1 MDVTLAR
8 TFLMVAET
16 GSFIDAARK
25 MNITQS
31 TVSARIKGLED
42 LLGRPLFQRSKSGAE
57 LTAAGEQFQKH
68 ALALVRVWQHAQLE
82 VGLSDQHRDH
92 LAVGAPISFW
102 DGFLLRWISW
112 LRSNIPDIA
121 VSASGGMSVELMQRL
136 IEGTLDLAVMY
147 RPTQPPGLTIEHLF
161 DEEFVLVTSV
171 PASQRRSASDYVF
184 IDWGP
189 DFQQDHAAAYP
200 EYTNPGLN
208 LDLGPVGLDYLLTNE
223 CSGYFPSRLVRLVHR
238 ARAPATA
245 QAGAQI
251 RLSGLCGLS
260 RSAQRGGL
268 RADPQRVAATGDE
281 VRLSRASGRGP
292 HLEAVEHADPF
303 ADDLDPIDARAG
315 GPERHWSIMAS
326 TAAGGPCSTASTEPS
341 RRLRT
346 QPASPSSAARI
357 STKAR

>member
-16 GSFIDAARK
+16 GSFIDSARK

-57 LTAAGEQFQKH
+57 LTAAGEQFRKH

-82 VGLSDQHRDH
+82 VVLSDQHRDH

-121 VSASGGMSVELMQRL
+121 VSASSGMSVELMQRL

-223 CSGYFPSRLVRLVHR
+223 CTGYFPARLVSSHIARGRLRLPKR
-238 ARAPATA
+238 ARKFVYPVYVVYPEARNEEAYEP
-245 QAGAQI
+245 I
-251 RLSGLCGLS
+251 LN
-260 RSAQRGGL
+260 GL
-268 RADPQRVAATGDE
+268 RRLAAKY
-281 VRLSRASGRGP
+281 A
-292 HLEAVEHADPF
+292 
-303 ADDLDPIDARAG
+303 
-315 GPERHWSIMAS
+315 
-326 TAAGGPCSTASTEPS
+326 
-341 RRLRT
+341 
-346 QPASPSSAARI
+346 
-357 STKAR
+357 

>member
-57 LTAAGEQFQKH
+57 LTAAGEQFQQH

-121 VSASGGMSVELMQRL
+121 VSASSGMSVELMQRL

-171 PASQRRSASDYVF
+171 PASQRRSRVRLCVHRLGAGFPAGPRRRLPRVHQPGPQSRSRSGRPRLSADQRVLGLFPLAPRQLVSSRADACDCPSGRASSSIPVYVV
-184 IDWGP
+184 
-189 DFQQDHAAAYP
+189 YP
-200 EYTNPGLN
+200 EARNEEAYEPILN
-208 LDLGPVGLDYLLTNE
+208 
-223 CSGYFPSRLVRLVHR
+223 
-238 ARAPATA
+238 
-245 QAGAQI
+245 
-251 RLSGLCGLS
+251 
-260 RSAQRGGL
+260 GL
-268 RADPQRVAATGDE
+268 RRLAAKY
-281 VRLSRASGRGP
+281 A
-292 HLEAVEHADPF
+292 
-303 ADDLDPIDARAG
+303 
-315 GPERHWSIMAS
+315 
-326 TAAGGPCSTASTEPS
+326 
-341 RRLRT
+341 
-346 QPASPSSAARI
+346 
-357 STKAR
+357 